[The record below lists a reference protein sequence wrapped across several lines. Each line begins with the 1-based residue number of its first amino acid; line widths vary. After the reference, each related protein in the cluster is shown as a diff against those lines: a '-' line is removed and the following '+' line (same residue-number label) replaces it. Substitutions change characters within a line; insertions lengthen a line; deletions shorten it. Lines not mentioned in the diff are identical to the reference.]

1 MSNKLHEDEKEL
13 HGADEKILTPD
24 GRGTPW
30 EKIKL
35 SESLG
40 YFDNLS
46 ASFKGFVSALIALL
60 KAILFI
66 HSYDYATD
74 IVWPETR
81 HLYVVTEDGDIYI
94 SKDMGLSFDKVIIG
108 LVNENISMI
117 AGGEQI

>member
-66 HSYDYATD
+66 HSDDYATD
-74 IVWPETR
+74 IVWLETR
-81 HLYVVTEDGDIYI
+81 RLYVKTEDGDIYI
-94 SKDMGLSFDKVIIG
+94 SVDMGVSFDMVTIG
-108 LVNENISMI
+108 IVDNDISMI
-117 AGGEQI
+117 VGGKPI